1 MSDRDTIIAS
11 VVLSVIAFLLM
22 SWYSAEWRGYFAF
35 GGEYCLLLIP
45 LGTVAVILMRDAK

>member
-1 MSDRDTIIAS
+1 MSDKDTIIAS
-11 VVLSVIAFLLM
+11 IVLSVIAFLLM

-45 LGTVAVILMRDAK
+45 RGTVAVILMRDAK